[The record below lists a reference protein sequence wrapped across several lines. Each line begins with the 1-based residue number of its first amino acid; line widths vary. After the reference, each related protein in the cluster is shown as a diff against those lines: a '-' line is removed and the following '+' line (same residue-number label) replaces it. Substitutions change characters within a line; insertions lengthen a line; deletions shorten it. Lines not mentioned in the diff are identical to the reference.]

1 MRKSLNRIA
10 AGVTA
15 IATVGSMFLTIA
27 PAHAATLTSTKDT
40 LSREQIS
47 ITSVTHTLVTTLPS
61 VSTNTMI
68 VFAYGTAGFASLAQ
82 AGSTGACASGT
93 CTLTVSATDVKI
105 TCTSGPCSGLFT
117 QTGNWTGTNPGTA
130 GSKSVA
136 YTSAGYGDLVTGS
149 LAIPIVDS
157 DQVTVTATVSPSISF
172 DIDTA
177 VTDTESAAA
186 YSVSLGA
193 ITTADSRTSGTTDS
207 VNYIWMDLDTNASGG
222 AVITVDNA
230 GGANGL
236 RSTATPADD
245 IDSLTGTIANGTE
258 NYGICVTGTSATTGS
273 FTEVSPFDNADCAAD
288 DQTPSVGGFNAAGTT
303 QDLVNTGG
311 GVISVGRVQVTVAA
325 GISATTAAHNDYTD
339 TLTFIAT
346 GTF

>member
-82 AGSTGACASGT
+82 AGSSGACASGT

-117 QTGNWTGTNPGTA
+117 QTGNWTATNPGSA

-177 VTDTESAAA
+177 TTDTETAAA
-186 YSVSLGA
+186 YTVPLGA
-193 ITTADSRTSGTTDS
+193 ITTADSKASGTTDG
-207 VNYIWMDLDTNASGG
+207 VNYIWLDLDTNASGG

-230 GGANGL
+230 NGANGL
-236 RSTATPADD
+236 VSGGDN
-245 IDSLTGTIANGTE
+245 INSLTGTIANGTE

-325 GISATTAAHNDYTD
+325 GIHATTASHNDYSD

>member
-10 AGVTA
+10 AGVTVL
-15 IATVGSMFLTIA
+15 ATVGSMLLTAA
-27 PAHAATLTSTKDT
+27 PAHAATLSSTKDT

-47 ITSVTHTLVTTLPS
+47 ITSVSHTLVATLPS
-61 VSTNTMI
+61 ISTGTMI
-68 VFAYGTAGFASLAQ
+68 LFDYATAGFTSLAQ
-82 AGSTGACASGT
+82 NASSGACASGT

-105 TCTSGPCSGLFT
+105 TCASGPCSGLFT
-117 QTGNWTGTNPGTA
+117 QTGTFTATNPGTA
-130 GSKSVA
+130 GSKTVA

-157 DQVTVTATVSPSISF
+157 DQVTVTATVTPAITF

-186 YSVSLGA
+186 YTVPLGT
-193 ITTADSRTSGTTDS
+193 ITTTDSRASGTTDS
-207 VNYIWMDLDTNASGG
+207 VNYIWMDLNTNAGSG

-236 RSTATPADD
+236 RSNGVPTDD
-245 IDSLTGTIANGTE
+245 IGSVTGTIANGTE
-258 NYGICVTGTSATTGS
+258 NYGICVTNTSATTGS
-273 FTEVSPFDNADCAAD
+273 FTEVAPFNNADCAAD
-288 DQTPSVGGFNAAGTT
+288 DQTPSVGGFDAAGAP
-303 QDLVNTGG
+303 QNLVTTGG
-311 GVISVGRVQVTVAA
+311 AVISVGRVQVTVAA
-325 GISATTAAHNDYTD
+325 AVSASTAAHSDYQD